1 MEEIQK
7 LILDKLQRFDEKL
20 DKFDEKLDN
29 ITSEKIPSILVDVAK
44 ITERT
49 SSQARFYTIIGGGI
63 AILTSIGVSVAA
75 MLLK

>member
-1 MEEIQK
+1 MDEIQK
-7 LILDKLQRFDEKL
+7 LILDKLEKFDGKL
-20 DKFDEKLDN
+20 DKFDEKLDH

-49 SSQARFYTIIGGGI
+49 SSQAKFYTLIGGGI
-63 AILTSIGVSVAA
+63 AVLTSIGVSVAA